1 VERIG
6 GSVDRVVQGYNA
18 THGYAFL
25 ARGRIAMRPYRHC
38 FGAGGHGQ
46 SDSISNLI
54 RMAMWDFDSASKHI

>member
-25 ARGRIAMRPYRHC
+25 ARGRIAMRPYRVAS
-38 FGAGGHGQ
+38 GPEG
-46 SDSISNLI
+46 
-54 RMAMWDFDSASKHI
+54 MAKAIPFQR